1 MASLLLQKHYLPKI
15 NLKSLES
22 LGYVCPNGQIN
33 FQTEKAALSYTKN
46 TILKALKSGKERE
59 VITKDASVLKIFDGN
74 ENSVTAKFSEFPD
87 IKGCIQHHGHPS
99 NNGYYAPPFS
109 KADVNVFHML
119 NKVLGYK
126 KSIVYN
132 SLGEECTMVSTKKP
146 FLCNLKF
153 SPDSRRNL
161 YYLNPK
167 TFFNF
172 VSLKNLHEKF
182 LKEHSKDYYLK
193 TLLKRCSQEEII
205 FIASQKDNKKIFTP
219 WLEDKINALLFHDEL
234 KKYTPK
240 LNIKYET
247 NFSHL
252 KTDLK

>member
-1 MASLLLQKHYLPKI
+1 MPNLLLQNHFLQKI
-15 NLKSLES
+15 NPES

-74 ENSVTAKFSEFPD
+74 EKSVTADFSEFPD

-99 NNGYYAPPFS
+99 KKGYYAYPFS
-109 KADVNVFHML
+109 RCDVDVFHML

-126 KSIVYN
+126 KSVVYN
-132 SLGEECTMVSTKKP
+132 SFGEECTMVSSKKP
-146 FLCNLKF
+146 FLCNWKI
-153 SPDSRRNL
+153 SPDFRRKL

-167 TFFNF
+167 TFLNF
-172 VSLKNLHEKF
+172 VSLKNFHEKF
-182 LKEHSKDYYLK
+182 SKEHSKDYYLK
-193 TLLKRCSQEEII
+193 TLPQRCSKEEIN
-205 FIASQKDNKKIFTP
+205 FIASKKENKEKLVP
-219 WLEDKINALLFHDEL
+219 WLEDKINSLLFHDEL